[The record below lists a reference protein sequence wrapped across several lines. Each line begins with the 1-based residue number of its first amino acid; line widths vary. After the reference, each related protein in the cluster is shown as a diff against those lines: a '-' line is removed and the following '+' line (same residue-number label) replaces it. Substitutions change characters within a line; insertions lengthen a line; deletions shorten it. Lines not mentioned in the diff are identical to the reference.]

1 MPSLGV
7 NIDHVATLRQARKT
21 VEPDP
26 ITAAAICEM
35 AGASCITVHLREDR
49 RHIQDNDVISL
60 RKSVRT
66 KLNLEMADVDSIV
79 RFALSLLPDQ
89 VTLVPEK
96 RQEVTTEGGLNVVK
110 NLANLKRTVRAL
122 ANSSIVVSLFVDP
135 DMKQI
140 AAAAETGAHFI
151 ELHTGAYAN
160 AKRETQIQ
168 SELNVLIAAAAN
180 ATKLGLRVNA
190 GHGIHYH
197 NARDLLKIPKLEEV
211 NIGHSIVSRALF
223 TGLSQAVR
231 DMAALLTSS

>member
-1 MPSLGV
+1 MAKLGV

-26 ITAAAICEM
+26 VLAAGICEM
-35 AGASCITVHLREDR
+35 AGAACITVHLREDR
-49 RHIQDNDVISL
+49 RHIQDNDVVLL
-60 RKSVRT
+60 RKGVRT

-79 RFALSLLPDQ
+79 RFALTVLPDQ

-96 RQEVTTEGGLNVVK
+96 RQEITTEGGLDVVK

-122 ANSSIVVSLFVDP
+122 ANSSIAVSLFVDP
-135 DMKQI
+135 DAKQI
-140 AAAAETGAHFI
+140 DAAAETGAHYI

-160 AKRETQIQ
+160 ASRESEAQ
-168 SELNVLIAAAAN
+168 SELNILLAAAAT

-231 DMAALLTSS
+231 DMVALLAG